1 MKKNKLLFVVVFFV
15 TVILLQPNVL
25 NNVVSVFTQVDISS
39 QLGIDSTDD
48 KENESKDSEI
58 LADLKE
64 IEFDG
69 TNQVLQLNNN
79 QPTFTKKE
87 LETKDGHWEKYSNLD
102 ILNRVGQANALLN
115 KQSMPVEKRKDIG
128 HVKPSGWHNKK
139 IIFNGKTDYLYNRS
153 HLIGFQLTGQNDKV
167 ENLFTGTRSLNAN
180 FQNQQS
186 SMVYY
191 ENLVANYIRDSGN
204 HVRYQVTPIFRGME
218 KVCRGIRM
226 QAQSIEDNS
235 VSFNVYIFNVQEGYT
250 IDYLTGYSKKVK

>member
-1 MKKNKLLFVVVFFV
+1 MKKNKLLFVVIFFV

-48 KENESKDSEI
+48 KENESKDSDI
-58 LADLKE
+58 LADLKK

-69 TNQVLQLNNN
+69 TTQVLPLNNN

-87 LETKDGHWEKYSNLD
+87 LEVEEDHWEKYSNLD
-102 ILNRVGQANALLN
+102 ILNRVGQANALLS
-115 KQSMPVEKRKDIG
+115 KQSMPIEKRKDIG

-139 IIFNGKTDYLYNRS
+139 IIFNGKPDYLYNRS

-180 FQNQQS
+180 FQNQQN

-191 ENLVANYIRDSGN
+191 ENLVANYIRNSGN

-226 QAQSIEDNS
+226 QAQSIEDSS